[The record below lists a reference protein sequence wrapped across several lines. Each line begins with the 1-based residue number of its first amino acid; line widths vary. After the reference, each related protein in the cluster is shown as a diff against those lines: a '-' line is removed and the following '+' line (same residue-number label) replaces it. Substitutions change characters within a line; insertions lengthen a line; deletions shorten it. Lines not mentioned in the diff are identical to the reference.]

1 MTITTAIFDM
11 DGLLTESESRWRSAE
26 REAAAGL
33 GIPLADSDFD
43 KTMGVRMR
51 DVAALWYSWHP
62 WSGPTTDEVADQV
75 IARVIELGRD
85 AKPLP
90 GVLESIRWLRQQGIR
105 LALCSSSDM
114 VLITA
119 TLEAL
124 DLVDVFEVVHSAEAD
139 EFGKPH
145 PQPYLTTASR
155 LGVTPSECVVFEDSV
170 SGCVSA
176 KAAGMRV
183 IAVPDPVVRGSGQ
196 FGFVDL
202 VLDSLAQ
209 FDPAAWRAAAAKS
222 LRPNTSRPRFHLAFG
237 VDDLAAARSFYGGVL
252 GCPEGRSDETWVDF
266 DLWGHQIVA
275 HLDEAHDATVTRN
288 AVDGE
293 QVPAHH
299 FGLVLSPE
307 VWRTLVERLQA
318 ASVPFIIEPQTRF
331 AGQTGEQHTCFVT
344 DPAGNALEF
353 KAFANDLEVFAV
365 HEERGSP

>member
-11 DGLLTESESRWRSAE
+11 DGLLTESESRWRTAE
-26 REAAAGL
+26 REAAASL
-33 GIPLADSDFD
+33 GIPLTDADFD

-51 DVAALWYSWHP
+51 DVAALWFSWHP
-62 WSGPTTDEVADQV
+62 WDGPSIDEVADRV
-75 IARVIELGRD
+75 IARVIELGLE
-85 AKPLP
+85 AEPLP
-90 GVLESIRWLRQQGIR
+90 GVVETIQWLRDRHIR

-114 VLITA
+114 ALITA

-124 DLVDVFEVVHSAEAD
+124 DLVDVFEVVHSAESD

-155 LGVTPSECVVFEDSV
+155 LGVSPNECLVFEDSV
-170 SGCVSA
+170 TGCLSA

-183 IAVPDPVVRGSGQ
+183 IAIPDVASRGSGR

-202 VLDSLAQ
+202 VLDSLTQ
-209 FDPAAWRAAAAKS
+209 FGEEAWLGAAAKTS
-222 LRPNTSRPRFHLAFG
+222 GPNTSRPRFHLAFG
-237 VDDLAAARSFYGGVL
+237 VDDIDDARSFYGGVL
-252 GCPEGRSDETWVDF
+252 GCPEGRSAEKWVDF

-275 HLDEAHDATVTRN
+275 HLDEHHDPAVTRN

-299 FGLVLSPE
+299 FGLVLSPI
-307 VWRTLVERLQA
+307 VWRSVVERLQA
-318 ASVPFIIEPQTRF
+318 ASVPFIIRPQTRF
-331 AGQTGEQHTCFVT
+331 AGQPGEQHTCFVS

-353 KAFANDLEVFAV
+353 KAFAHDQEVFAA
-365 HEERGSP
+365 E